1 MECMTHPF
9 VNGIDFLCEA
19 PKSITLTN
27 NIPCVKN
34 VNWEVEPSHLFSSP
48 TMGSGATATLVP
60 NSNTNGEAK
69 LTFTLSSEGCNDA
82 MIEQEFWVGKPN
94 VVTNIQYPVLC
105 FNQFEEMIILESPGA
120 TSYFLESL
128 SPSIWLSTN
137 TPVPNLPLTIIGNQL
152 GYHLLRLTV
161 SNECGSSSSLIDIE
175 VVRCSGE
182 SGYWLKETTE
192 DTFTDEVRIELFPNP
207 TQNTINISYTIPSGY
222 NDEAKINILSIKGR
236 ELRKFISHGGY
247 HQLNIADLPS
257 GLYIIRIEIE
267 GIKFHNKI
275 LKL

>member
-1 MECMTHPF
+1 METQQQ
-9 VNGIDFLCEA
+9 DF
-19 PKSITLTN
+19 KI
-27 NIPCVKN
+27 
-34 VNWEVEPSHLFSSP
+34 SSP

-152 GYHLLRLTV
+152 GYHQLRLTV

-192 DTFTDEVRIELFPNP
+192 DIFTDEVRIELFPNP

-267 GIKFHNKI
+267 GKKFHNKI